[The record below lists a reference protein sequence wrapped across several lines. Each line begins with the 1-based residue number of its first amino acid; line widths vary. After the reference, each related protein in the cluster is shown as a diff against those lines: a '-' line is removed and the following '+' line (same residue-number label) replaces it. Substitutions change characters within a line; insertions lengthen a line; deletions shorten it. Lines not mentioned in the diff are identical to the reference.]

1 MTVYFS
7 VLALIAI
14 LLFFSYILKENKIK
28 CNLYYLSAF
37 ILIFVSGFRYM
48 VGTDYNQY
56 MKNYPL
62 YVDKEITFLSQPAI
76 TIAAKISHLI
86 RDDYSTWFFIMSF
99 ITIFPCIYKI
109 IKLNKNTELCILFY
123 IILCC
128 WHTSF
133 NLVKQSA
140 AAAILFCGF
149 SFLRDRKLVGWIVTC
164 LFAMLFHISAVLMI
178 PVYFLIDNKISK
190 KKLIMIIIVGIIV
203 FYSYDMFFE
212 IIELLK
218 QDKGMVSDHSSTK
231 NNSVN
236 ILRIAVNCMPVL
248 MYYFL
253 ADRNIELDND
263 KDFSCVFNMSFFN
276 AAINIASM
284 GSIYLNRIC
293 CFTNIFNIFFIPML
307 FSRIKKEYTFI
318 KPFCIILYTIFWAYD
333 LYKCS
338 DTINFHWIFER

>member
-1 MTVYFS
+1 MTVYFY
-7 VLALIAI
+7 VLAAIA
-14 LLFFSYILKENKIK
+14 LSMFFSYIINENRVKHT
-28 CNLYYLSAF
+28 LYYFSAS
-37 ILIFVSGFRYM
+37 ILISVSGLRYL
-48 VGTDYNQY
+48 VGTDYYQY
-56 MKNYPL
+56 IRNYSY
-62 YVDKEITFLSQPAI
+62 YVNKEITLFSQPAI
-76 TIAAKISHLI
+76 TIIAKFSHLI

-149 SFLRDRKLVGWIVTC
+149 NFLRDRKLVDWIVTC
-164 LFAMLFHISAVLMI
+164 LFAMLFHISAILMI
-178 PVYFLIDNKISK
+178 PVYFLVDNKISK
-190 KKLIMIIIVGIIV
+190 RKLVITIIVGIIV
-203 FYSYDMFFE
+203 AISYDKLFE
-212 IIELLK
+212 VMVFLK
-218 QDKGMVSDHSSTK
+218 QNKGILSEYSSTK

-253 ADRNIELDND
+253 ADRNIGLDND
-263 KDFSCVFNMSFFN
+263 KDFSCAFNMSFLN

-293 CFTNIFNIFFIPML
+293 CFTNIFNVLFIPML
-307 FSRIKKEYTFI
+307 FSKLKKEYTFI
-318 KPFCIILYTIFWAYD
+318 KPICIILYTIFWTYD
-333 LYKCS
+333 LYKGSATS
-338 DTINFHWIFER
+338 DFHWIFER